1 MHSAKFTN
9 TEFISITIATTT
21 YPTKLEIFKM
31 VKFVT
36 LDSVS
41 TKKVFSLIL
50 DKLLVLKAL
59 SQKKNKCVFLEIIVM
74 VTINNLL
81 VTGLPVIQFSL

>member
-1 MHSAKFTN
+1 
-9 TEFISITIATTT
+9 
-21 YPTKLEIFKM
+21 M

-41 TKKVFSLIL
+41 LPKVFSLIL

-59 SQKKNKCVFLEIIVM
+59 SQKKNKFVSLEIVM
-74 VTINNLL
+74 VTINDLL
-81 VTGLPVIQFSL
+81 VIGLSVIQFGP

>member
-1 MHSAKFTN
+1 MSLPK
-9 TEFISITIATTT
+9 
-21 YPTKLEIFKM
+21 
-31 VKFVT
+31 
-36 LDSVS
+36 VS
-41 TKKVFSLIL
+41 SLIL

-59 SQKKNKCVFLEIIVM
+59 SQKNNKCVFLEIIVM